1 MAQGPRPSE
10 IYQTAAKMLSRMH
23 TNPQNRPEQDLGLYC
38 LYLFENGL
46 FLLITH
52 TGKRKTRELL
62 CAKQRIFLT
71 H

>member
-1 MAQGPRPSE
+1 
-10 IYQTAAKMLSRMH
+10 MH